1 MLDLDDVEFTLALV
15 EISAHLV
22 HLGLLKLLLF
32 DLQYLGFQVD
42 HPLLKL
48 VPLLRQLRYLDL
60 LLLIF
65 LLQSAHSVLDALF
78 MV

>member
-48 VPLLRQLRYLDL
+48 IPFLR
-60 LLLIF
+60 
-65 LLQSAHSVLDALF
+65 
-78 MV
+78 